1 MIAATPLALDAYL
14 PALPAMANYFDVN
27 IVAMNNTI
35 STFLMGNALGVIIA
49 GPVSDCRG
57 RKPVGISGLV
67 LFLVSSF
74 AIVFAANAL
83 QIQLLRIIQ
92 AIGTGMCTVI
102 CLPSIRDVYNARET
116 GSKFAVVMMIMGL
129 APLLAPVFGAI
140 LLKINWQAIF
150 IALGI
155 YAALLTAWYA
165 VGIHETR
172 SGKTQGL
179 SPAKIMI
186 QYMAVFNHRN
196 NDKRVAIRYALSM
209 ALTGGVLMTFL
220 TNASLTYIQY
230 FGISESMFPVLF
242 GISPIAMIYTNYLSM
257 RLIRKHDPQ
266 RIFKLA
272 NAAQLLLML
281 LLLLVVVTR
290 MDSLITVVPLL
301 VCGVSMGGLIHPCGS
316 TMYMSNFRE
325 LSGSATSI
333 VTTGMFLFGAGF
345 GMISGLFYDGT
356 LTSMVGTMLSATLL
370 ANLVAWTTPDIS
382 LEQILTQRS

>member
-83 QIQLLRIIQ
+83 QIQLLRVIQ

-179 SPAKIMI
+179 
-186 QYMAVFNHRN
+186 
-196 NDKRVAIRYALSM
+196 
-209 ALTGGVLMTFL
+209 
-220 TNASLTYIQY
+220 
-230 FGISESMFPVLF
+230 
-242 GISPIAMIYTNYLSM
+242 
-257 RLIRKHDPQ
+257 
-266 RIFKLA
+266 
-272 NAAQLLLML
+272 
-281 LLLLVVVTR
+281 
-290 MDSLITVVPLL
+290 
-301 VCGVSMGGLIHPCGS
+301 
-316 TMYMSNFRE
+316 
-325 LSGSATSI
+325 
-333 VTTGMFLFGAGF
+333 
-345 GMISGLFYDGT
+345 
-356 LTSMVGTMLSATLL
+356 
-370 ANLVAWTTPDIS
+370 
-382 LEQILTQRS
+382 